1 MARFSPDDQI
11 SHVRNSVNIVD
22 VISDYMVLKKA
33 GNNFVGLCPFHAE
46 KTPSFSVNPDRQFF
60 HCFGC
65 GEGGDVFD
73 FVMRQNNL
81 TFPEALASLA
91 ARAGIELAPRKMT
104 PQQQKIVAERDALY
118 AANDFA
124 RDFFVKSLN
133 APQASQAREYMK
145 KREMPQDVLETFML
159 GFAPDEWRALS
170 GFLQG
175 KGVPPH
181 RAEKAGL
188 LVQKEG
194 GGNVYDRFRNRII
207 FPIHDISGRIA
218 GFGGR
223 VMDDALPKYLNSPQT
238 PIYDKKRMLYGLYQ
252 ARQECRKTGVAFMV
266 EGYFDVLALYAHG
279 VRNAVATCGTALSPD
294 HVRIIKGYAKKVV
307 LVFDSDTAGINAARK
322 SLPLF
327 EAEKVQAKVL
337 VLPAGHDPD
346 SFVRDFGAKE
356 FLEAA
361 ENSQDMIP
369 FLMESAIAR
378 HGLSIEGKANVV
390 AEIKEQVA
398 AVSDGVTR
406 SLYIKQIAE
415 KLGVDEAAVL
425 DAVRDA
431 AKTRPKRLPGTV
443 HEQHAK
449 PAEPAPDRMETA
461 ILQMMVR
468 CPECAPKVA
477 EKRLIKHFSSNRVR
491 ALGLRILEFI
501 QAGGD
506 PGGAGI
512 MNLAVEQDD
521 RSLLAR
527 ILSHD
532 DPLELPGCM
541 AIIDQFEKS
550 ITRRNHAELDRRI
563 QQAQTEGHHDL
574 ALRLLVEKN
583 ELLKALQ
590 ARNLKVGAKY

>member
-81 TFPEALASLA
+81 SFPEALAALA
-91 ARAGIELAPRKMT
+91 ARAGIELAPREMT
-104 PQQQKIVAERDALY
+104 PEQQKIVAERDALY
-118 AANDFA
+118 SANDLA

-133 APQASQAREYMK
+133 APQASQAREYLK
-145 KREMPQDVLETFML
+145 KREMPQEVRDAFML

-170 GFLQG
+170 AYIQQQ
-175 KGVPPH
+175 GVPPR

-194 GGNVYDRFRNRII
+194 SGNVYDRFRNRII
-207 FPIHDISGRIA
+207 FPIQDVSGRIA

-327 EAEKVQAKVL
+327 ESEKVKAKVL

-346 SFVRDFGAKE
+346 SFVRDFGAKD
-356 FLEAA
+356 FLDAA

-369 FLMESAIAR
+369 FLMESAVAR

-431 AKTRPKRLPGTV
+431 AKTRPKRLPGAV
-443 HEQHAK
+443 REEQAK
-449 PAEPAPDRMETA
+449 PAEPAPDRMEAA

-477 EKRLIKHFSSNRVR
+477 EKRLIKYFSSPRAR

-506 PGGAGI
+506 AEGAGLI
-512 MNLAVEQDD
+512 SLAVEQED

-527 ILSHD
+527 V
-532 DPLELPGCM
+532 
-541 AIIDQFEKS
+541 
-550 ITRRNHAELDRRI
+550 
-563 QQAQTEGHHDL
+563 L
-574 ALRLLVEKN
+574 AL
-583 ELLKALQ
+583 
-590 ARNLKVGAKY
+590 G